1 MRIFIK
7 SALPLG
13 EYVMLFTPAET
24 KVVIVGGGTM
34 GADVATVCARGGC
47 AVQVVE
53 LTTERRALLPD
64 YFVSNMTELGYEK
77 RIHLLTVAGSLEE
90 VDWAE
95 VDLVIECIPER
106 LDIKQELFAKLEQYA
121 KPEAVLASNST
132 SYPISDIASGL
143 KTAARMIG
151 LHFFMPA
158 HLIPC
163 VEVVYG
169 AKTSPMV
176 GESLSRLMTACG
188 MVPVTVKK
196 DMPGFLANRL
206 QHALS
211 REAFAMVDAGICS
224 LEDIDK
230 AVRFGFG
237 FRYIAAGPAMQRD
250 HAGLEVHGAGGTTI
264 YPTLNNSPTIAK
276 CLSDRIASGKFGMK
290 TGEGFYSWTADTIKE
305 ERARY
310 QKALR
315 AGLKIIQKELP
326 EIK

>member
-1 MRIFIK
+1 
-7 SALPLG
+7 
-13 EYVMLFTPAET
+13 MLFTPAET

-34 GADVATVCARGGC
+34 GADVAAVCARGGC

-53 LTTERRALLPD
+53 PTTERCALLPD
-64 YFVSNMTELGYEK
+64 YFANTLTELGYEN
-77 RIHLLTVAGSLEE
+77 RLHLLSVARSLEE
-90 VDWAE
+90 VDWSD
-95 VDLVIECIPER
+95 VDLVIECVPER
-106 LDIKQELFAKLEQYA
+106 LDIKQELFAKLEEYA

-132 SYPISDIASGL
+132 SFPISQIASGL

-169 AKTSPMV
+169 EKTSPMV
-176 GESLSRLMTACG
+176 AESLTRLMTACG

-196 DMPGFLANRL
+196 DLPGFLANRL

-211 REAFAMVDAGICS
+211 REAFSMVDAGICTP
-224 LEDIDK
+224 EDIDK

-250 HAGLEVHGAGGTTI
+250 HAGLEIHAAGGATI
-264 YPTLNNSPTIAK
+264 YPSLNNSPTIAK
-276 CLSDRIASGKFGMK
+276 CLSERVDSGKFGMK
-290 TGEGFYSWTADTIKE
+290 TGEGFFPWTAETIKA
-305 ERARY
+305 ERKRY
-310 QKALR
+310 QDALR
-315 AGLKIIQKELP
+315 EGLKIIQKELP

>member
-1 MRIFIK
+1 
-7 SALPLG
+7 
-13 EYVMLFTPAET
+13 MLFTPAET

-34 GADVATVCARGGC
+34 GGDVAVVCARGGC

-64 YFVSNMTELGYEK
+64 YFANTLNDLGYEH
-77 RIHLLTVAGSLEE
+77 RTHLLTTAGSLEE
-90 VDWAE
+90 VDWAD
-95 VDLVIECIPER
+95 VDLVIECVPER
-106 LDIKQELFAKLEQYA
+106 VDIKQELFAKLEQYV
-121 KPEAVLASNST
+121 KPETVLASNS
-132 SYPISDIASGL
+132 SSFPISEIARGL

-158 HLIPC
+158 HLVPC
-163 VEVVYG
+163 VEIVYG
-169 AKTSPMV
+169 EKTSPMV

-196 DMPGFLANRL
+196 DLPGFLANRL

-211 REAFAMVDAGICS
+211 REAFAMVDAGIAS

-237 FRYIAAGPAMQRD
+237 FRYLAAGPVMQRD
-250 HAGLEVHGAGGTTI
+250 HAGLEVHAAAGASI
-264 YPTLNNSPTIAK
+264 YPSLNNSPNIAK
-276 CLSDRIASGKFGMK
+276 CLGDRVESGKFGMK
-290 TGEGFYSWTADTIKE
+290 TGEGFFPWTAQTIE
-305 ERARY
+305 VERRRY
-310 QKALR
+310 DSLLR
-315 AGLKIIQKELP
+315 AGLKLIEKELP

>member
-1 MRIFIK
+1 
-7 SALPLG
+7 
-13 EYVMLFTPAET
+13 MLFTPAET

-34 GADVATVCARGGC
+34 GADVAAVCARGGC

-53 LTTERRALLPD
+53 PTTERRALLPD
-64 YFVSNMTELGYEK
+64 YFANTLTELDCEN
-77 RIHLLTVAGSLEE
+77 RIHLLTVAGTLEE
-90 VDWAE
+90 VDWSD
-95 VDLVIECIPER
+95 VDLVIECVPER

-132 SYPISDIASGL
+132 SFPISQIASGL

-169 AKTSPMV
+169 EKTSPMV
-176 GESLSRLMTACG
+176 GDSLFRLMTACG
-188 MVPVTVKK
+188 MVPVSVKK
-196 DMPGFLANRL
+196 DLPGFLANRL

-211 REAFAMVDAGICS
+211 REAFSMVDEGICTP
-224 LEDIDK
+224 EDIDK

-250 HAGLEVHGAGGTTI
+250 HAGLEIHAAGGTTI
-264 YPTLNNSPTIAK
+264 YPSLNNSSTIAK
-276 CLSDRIASGKFGMK
+276 CLSERVESGKFGMK
-290 TGEGFYSWTADTIKE
+290 TGEGFYSWTAESIQA
-305 ERARY
+305 ERKRY
-310 QKALR
+310 QDALR
-315 AGLKIIQKELP
+315 EGLKIIQKELP

>member
-1 MRIFIK
+1 
-7 SALPLG
+7 
-13 EYVMLFTPAET
+13 MLFTPSET

-34 GADVATVCARGGC
+34 GADVAAVCARGGC

-64 YFVSNMTELGYEK
+64 YFANTLADLGYEH
-77 RIHLLTVAGSLEE
+77 RTHLLSLAGTLEE
-90 VDWAE
+90 VDWSD
-95 VDLVIECIPER
+95 VDLVIECVPER
-106 LDIKQELFAKLEQYA
+106 VDIKQQLFAKLEQLA
-121 KPEAVLASNST
+121 KPDTVLASNS
-132 SYPISDIASGL
+132 SSFPISEIAKGL

-169 AKTSPMV
+169 EKTSPMV

-196 DMPGFLANRL
+196 DLPGFLANRL

-211 REAFAMVDAGICS
+211 REAFSMVDAGIAS

-237 FRYIAAGPAMQRD
+237 FRYLAAGPVMQRD
-250 HAGLEVHGAGGTTI
+250 HAGLEVHGAAGASI
-264 YPTLNNSPTIAK
+264 YPSLNNSPNIAK
-276 CLSDRIASGKFGMK
+276 CLSERVASGKLGMK
-290 TGEGFYSWTADTIKE
+290 TGEGFFPWTSETIKT
-305 ERARY
+305 ERKRY
-310 QKALR
+310 DSLLR
-315 AGLKIIQKELP
+315 AGLKLIQKELP

>member
-1 MRIFIK
+1 
-7 SALPLG
+7 
-13 EYVMLFTPAET
+13 MLFTPAET

-34 GADVATVCARGGC
+34 GADVAAVCARGGC

-53 LTTERRALLPD
+53 PTTERRALLPD
-64 YFVSNMTELGYEK
+64 YFANTLAELGYEN
-77 RIHLLTVAGSLEE
+77 RVHLLSTAGSLEE
-90 VDWAE
+90 VDWSD
-95 VDLVIECIPER
+95 VDLVIECVPER
-106 LDIKQELFAKLEQYA
+106 LDIKQELFAKLEKYV

-132 SYPISDIASGL
+132 SFPISQIASGL

-169 AKTSPMV
+169 EKTSPMV
-176 GESLSRLMTACG
+176 ADSLTRLMTACG

-196 DMPGFLANRL
+196 DLPGCLAKRL

-211 REAFAMVDAGICS
+211 REAFSMVDQGICTP
-224 LEDIDK
+224 EDIDK

-250 HAGLEVHGAGGTTI
+250 HAGLEIHAAGGATI
-264 YPTLNNSPTIAK
+264 YPSLNNSSTIAK
-276 CLSDRIASGKFGMK
+276 CLSERVESGKFGMK
-290 TGEGFYSWTADTIKE
+290 TGEGFFSWTAETIQA
-305 ERARY
+305 ERKRY

-315 AGLKIIQKELP
+315 EGLKIIQKDLP

>member
-1 MRIFIK
+1 
-7 SALPLG
+7 
-13 EYVMLFTPAET
+13 MLFTPAET

-34 GADVATVCARGGC
+34 GADVAAVCARGGC

-53 LTTERRALLPD
+53 PTTERRALLPD
-64 YFVSNMTELGYEK
+64 YFANTLTELGYEN
-77 RIHLLTVAGSLEE
+77 RIHLLSVAGSLEE
-90 VDWAE
+90 VDWPD
-95 VDLVIECIPER
+95 VDLVIECVPER
-106 LDIKQELFAKLEQYA
+106 LDIKQELFAKLEKYA

-132 SYPISDIASGL
+132 SFPISQIANGL

-163 VEVVYG
+163 VEVIYG
-169 AKTSPMV
+169 EKTSSMV
-176 GESLSRLMTACG
+176 GDSLFRLMTACG

-196 DMPGFLANRL
+196 DLPGFLANRL

-211 REAFAMVDAGICS
+211 REAFSMVDEGICTP
-224 LEDIDK
+224 EDIDK

-250 HAGLEVHGAGGTTI
+250 HAGLEVHAAGGTTI
-264 YPTLNNSPTIAK
+264 YPSLNNSSTIAK
-276 CLSDRIASGKFGMK
+276 CLSERVESGKYGMK
-290 TGEGFYSWTADTIKE
+290 TGEGFYAWTAETIQA
-305 ERARY
+305 ERKRY
-310 QKALR
+310 QDALR
-315 AGLKIIQKELP
+315 EGLKIIQKELP

>member
-1 MRIFIK
+1 
-7 SALPLG
+7 
-13 EYVMLFTPAET
+13 MLFTPAET

-34 GADVATVCARGGC
+34 GADVAAVCARGGC

-53 LTTERRALLPD
+53 PTTERRALLPD
-64 YFVSNMTELGYEK
+64 YFANTLGELGYEN
-77 RIHLLTVAGSLEE
+77 RVHLLSIAGTLEE
-90 VDWAE
+90 VDWSE
-95 VDLVIECIPER
+95 VDLVIECVPER
-106 LDIKQELFAKLEQYA
+106 LDIKQELFAKLEKYA
-121 KPEAVLASNST
+121 NPEAVLASNST
-132 SYPISDIASGL
+132 SFPISQIASGL

-169 AKTSPMV
+169 EKTSPMV
-176 GESLSRLMTACG
+176 ADSLTRLMTACG

-196 DMPGFLANRL
+196 DLPGFLANRL

-211 REAFAMVDAGICS
+211 REAFSMV
-224 LEDIDK
+224 DIDK

-250 HAGLEVHGAGGTTI
+250 HAGLEIHAAGGTTI
-264 YPTLNNSPTIAK
+264 YPSLNNSPTIAK
-276 CLSDRIASGKFGMK
+276 CLSERVESGKFGMK
-290 TGEGFYSWTADTIKE
+290 TGEGFFPWTAETIQA
-305 ERARY
+305 ERKRY
-310 QKALR
+310 QDALR
-315 AGLKIIQKELP
+315 EGLKIIQKDLP

>member
-1 MRIFIK
+1 
-7 SALPLG
+7 
-13 EYVMLFTPAET
+13 MLFNPAET

-34 GADVATVCARGGC
+34 GADVAAVCARGGC

-53 LTTERRALLPD
+53 PTTERRALLPD
-64 YFVSNMTELGYEK
+64 YFANTLTELGYEN
-77 RIHLLTVAGSLEE
+77 RIHLLSVAGSLEE
-90 VDWAE
+90 VDWPD
-95 VDLVIECIPER
+95 VDLVIECVPER
-106 LDIKQELFAKLEQYA
+106 LDIKQELFAKLEKYA

-132 SYPISDIASGL
+132 SFPISQIAKGL

-163 VEVVYG
+163 VEVIYG
-169 AKTSPMV
+169 EKTSSIV
-176 GESLSRLMTACG
+176 GDSLFRLMTACG

-196 DMPGFLANRL
+196 DLPGFLANRL

-211 REAFAMVDAGICS
+211 REAFSMVDEGICTP
-224 LEDIDK
+224 EDIDK

-250 HAGLEVHGAGGTTI
+250 HAGLEVHAAGGTTI
-264 YPTLNNSPTIAK
+264 YPSLNNSSTIAK
-276 CLSDRIASGKFGMK
+276 CLSERVESGKYGMK
-290 TGEGFYSWTADTIKE
+290 TGEGFYAWTAETIE
-305 ERARY
+305 VERKRY
-310 QKALR
+310 QDALR
-315 AGLKIIQKELP
+315 EGLKIIQKELP

>member
-1 MRIFIK
+1 
-7 SALPLG
+7 
-13 EYVMLFTPAET
+13 MLFTPAET

-34 GADVATVCARGGC
+34 GADVAAVCARGGC

-53 LTTERRALLPD
+53 PTTTERRALLPD
-64 YFVSNMTELGYEK
+64 YFANTMTDLGYEN
-77 RIHLLTVAGSLEE
+77 RIHLLAVAGSLEE
-90 VDWAE
+90 VDWADI
-95 VDLVIECIPER
+95 DLVIECIPEL
-106 LDIKQELFAKLEQYA
+106 LDIKQELFAKLEKYA

-132 SYPISDIASGL
+132 SFPISAIAKDL

-158 HLIPC
+158 HLVPC

-169 AKTSPMV
+169 ERTSPMV

-196 DMPGFLANRL
+196 DLPGFLANRL

-211 REAFAMVDAGICS
+211 REAFSMVDAGICTP
-224 LEDIDK
+224 EDIDK
-230 AVRFGFG
+230 AVRFG

-250 HAGLEVHGAGGTTI
+250 HAGLEMHGAGGATI

-276 CLSDRIASGKFGMK
+276 CLSNRIEGGKFGMK
-290 TGEGFYSWTADTIKE
+290 TGEGFFPWAAETIKA
-305 ERARY
+305 ERERY
-310 QKALR
+310 QEALR

>member
-1 MRIFIK
+1 
-7 SALPLG
+7 
-13 EYVMLFTPAET
+13 MLFTPAET

-34 GADVATVCARGGC
+34 GADVAAVCARGGC

-53 LTTERRALLPD
+53 PTTERRALLPD
-64 YFVSNMTELGYEK
+64 YFANTLADLGYEH
-77 RIHLLTVAGSLEE
+77 RTHLLSLAGTLEE

-95 VDLVIECIPER
+95 VDLVIECVPER
-106 LDIKQELFAKLEQYA
+106 VDIKQQLFAKLEQYA
-121 KPEAVLASNST
+121 KPETVLASNS
-132 SYPISDIASGL
+132 SSFPISEIAKGL

-158 HLIPC
+158 HLVPC

-169 AKTSPMV
+169 EKTSPMV

-196 DMPGFLANRL
+196 DLPGFLANRL

-211 REAFAMVDAGICS
+211 REAFAMVDAGIAT

-237 FRYIAAGPAMQRD
+237 FRYIAAGPVMQRD
-250 HAGLEVHGAGGTTI
+250 HAGLEVHGAAGASI
-264 YPTLNNSPTIAK
+264 YPSLNNSPNIAK
-276 CLSDRIASGKFGMK
+276 CLSDRVAAGKLGMK
-290 TGEGFYSWTADTIKE
+290 TGEGFFPWTTESIKA
-305 ERARY
+305 ERERY
-310 QKALR
+310 DSLLR
-315 AGLKIIQKELP
+315 EGLKLIQKELP

>member
-1 MRIFIK
+1 
-7 SALPLG
+7 
-13 EYVMLFTPAET
+13 MLFTPAET

-34 GADVATVCARGGC
+34 GADVAAVCARGGC

-53 LTTERRALLPD
+53 PTTERRALLPD
-64 YFVSNMTELGYEK
+64 YFANTMTDLGYEN
-77 RIHLLTVAGSLEE
+77 RIHLLSVAGSLED
-90 VDWAE
+90 VDWSDI
-95 VDLVIECIPER
+95 DLVIECVPER
-106 LDIKQELFAKLEQYA
+106 LDIKRELFAKLEKYA

-132 SYPISDIASGL
+132 SFPISGIASGL

-158 HLIPC
+158 HLVPC

-196 DMPGFLANRL
+196 DLPGFLANRL

-211 REAFAMVDAGICS
+211 REAFAMVDEGICTP
-224 LEDIDK
+224 EDIDK

-250 HAGLEVHGAGGTTI
+250 HAGLEVHGAGGATI

-290 TGEGFYSWTADTIKE
+290 TGEGFFKWTAQTIKA
-305 ERARY
+305 ERERY
-310 QKALR
+310 QEALR
-315 AGLKIIQKELP
+315 AGLKIIQKDLP

>member
-1 MRIFIK
+1 
-7 SALPLG
+7 
-13 EYVMLFTPAET
+13 MLFTPAET

-34 GADVATVCARGGC
+34 GADVAAVCARGGC

-53 LTTERRALLPD
+53 PTTERRALLPD
-64 YFVSNMTELGYEK
+64 YFANTLAELGYEN
-77 RIHLLTVAGSLEE
+77 RVHLLSTAGTLE
-90 VDWAE
+90 VDWSD
-95 VDLVIECIPER
+95 VDLVIECVPER
-106 LDIKQELFAKLEQYA
+106 LDIKQELFAKLEKYA

-132 SYPISDIASGL
+132 SFPISQIASGL

-169 AKTSPMV
+169 EKTSPMV
-176 GESLSRLMTACG
+176 ADSLTRLMTACG

-196 DMPGFLANRL
+196 DLPGFLANRL

-211 REAFAMVDAGICS
+211 REAFSMVDQGICTP
-224 LEDIDK
+224 EDIDK

-250 HAGLEVHGAGGTTI
+250 HAGLEIHAAGGATI
-264 YPTLNNSPTIAK
+264 YPSLNNSSTIAK
-276 CLSDRIASGKFGMK
+276 CLSERVESGKFGMK
-290 TGEGFYSWTADTIKE
+290 TGEGFFSWTAETIQA
-305 ERARY
+305 ERKRY

-315 AGLKIIQKELP
+315 EGLKIIQKDLP
-326 EIK
+326 EIKQ

>member
-1 MRIFIK
+1 
-7 SALPLG
+7 
-13 EYVMLFTPAET
+13 MLFTPAET

-34 GADVATVCARGGC
+34 GADVAAVCARGGC

-53 LTTERRALLPD
+53 PTTERRALLPD
-64 YFVSNMTELGYEK
+64 YFANTMADLGYEH
-77 RIHLLTVAGSLEE
+77 RTHLLTVAGTLEE
-90 VDWAE
+90 VDWTDI
-95 VDLVIECIPER
+95 DLVIECVPER
-106 LDIKQELFAKLEQYA
+106 LDIKRELFAKLEKYA

-132 SYPISDIASGL
+132 SFPISEIASGL
-143 KTAARMIG
+143 RTSARMIG

-158 HLIPC
+158 HLVPC

-169 AKTSPMV
+169 QKTSPMV

-196 DMPGFLANRL
+196 DLPRFLANRL

-211 REAFAMVDAGICS
+211 LEAFAMGDEGICTP
-224 LEDIDK
+224 EDIDK

-250 HAGLEVHGAGGTTI
+250 HAGLEVHGAGGATI

-276 CLSDRIASGKFGMK
+276 CLSDRIESGKFGMK
-290 TGEGFYSWTADTIKE
+290 TGEGFFTWTAETIKA
-305 ERARY
+305 ERERY
-310 QKALR
+310 QDALR
-315 AGLKIIQKELP
+315 AGLKIIQKDLP